1 MNVFL
6 RWQHHIRSR
15 PRLITAALIT
25 LALFVALLPLMSVS
39 RALLVSFDIGI
50 TIFLALLVNVMS
62 RATPSR
68 MRQRAKLQDEGKWV
82 VLGASLILSVVIM
95 LALYL
100 ELHAGK
106 DKSVRDALLA
116 GSTIFLSWLF
126 LAAIFSQQYAH
137 SFYLDPAC
145 QDGGLVFPGTAEPDY
160 WDFMYFSVVLS
171 MTFQVSDVQIT
182 ARPIRRLALLHGIV
196 AFFFNVTIIAITVNV
211 VAGIL

>member
-1 MNVFL
+1 M
-6 RWQHHIRSR
+6 RSR

-50 TIFLALLVNVMS
+50 TVFLALLVNVMS

>member
-1 MNVFL
+1 M
-6 RWQHHIRSR
+6 RSR

-50 TIFLALLVNVMS
+50 AIFLALLVNVMS

-145 QDGGLVFPGTAEPDY
+145 QDGGLLFPGTAEPDY

-182 ARPIRRLALLHGIV
+182 ARPIRRLALLHGVV

>member
-1 MNVFL
+1 M
-6 RWQHHIRSR
+6 RSR

-25 LALFVALLPLMSVS
+25 VALFVALLPLMNGS

-82 VLGASLILSVVIM
+82 VLGASLIVSVVIM

-182 ARPIRRLALLHGIV
+182 ARPIRRLALLHGVV

>member
-1 MNVFL
+1 M
-6 RWQHHIRSR
+6 RSR

-50 TIFLALLVNVMS
+50 AIFLALLVNVMS

-100 ELHAGK
+100 ELHAGR

-126 LAAIFSQQYAH
+126 VAAIFSQQYAH

-160 WDFMYFSVVLS
+160 WDFMYFSIVLS

-182 ARPIRRLALLHGIV
+182 ARPIRHLALLHGVV